1 MSCADPTKLRFEN
14 STNKKTLKQAWR
26 FFLLYYLFVTQT
38 YKSSNFIE
46 VIEQIYNYSFFK
58 PITVLKPKCSKDVFG
73 SVAIL
78 EDTL

>member
-1 MSCADPTKLRFEN
+1 M
-14 STNKKTLKQAWR
+14 
-26 FFLLYYLFVTQT
+26 TQT
-38 YKSSNFIE
+38 YGSSNFIE

-58 PITVLKPKCSKDVFG
+58 SINVLKPKCSKDVFG

>member
-1 MSCADPTKLRFEN
+1 MWSNIWQTKI
-14 STNKKTLKQAWR
+14 KKILKP
-26 FFLLYYLFVTQT
+26 LIISVLGLVVVTQT
-38 YKSSNFIE
+38 YGSSNFIE

-58 PITVLKPKCSKDVFG
+58 SITVLKPKCSKDVFG